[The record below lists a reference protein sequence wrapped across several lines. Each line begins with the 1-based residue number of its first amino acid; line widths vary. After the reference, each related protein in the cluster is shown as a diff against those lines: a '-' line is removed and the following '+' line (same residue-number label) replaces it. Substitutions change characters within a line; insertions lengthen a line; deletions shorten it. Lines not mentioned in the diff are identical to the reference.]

1 MEFKDVIEKRRSIRK
16 FTNDEV
22 DNQLLIELIRLAT
35 LAPSAHNRQPW
46 RFMIVK
52 DDKKDMIVSMMN
64 EFYDKYKD
72 KVSKTMPFTA
82 LVIDESNALIVVFR
96 DGLKEDR
103 YLDTLSIGGAIEHIC
118 LGATSMGL
126 GSVWINDID
135 PVKENIAKYLGYG
148 DLEIV
153 SVVAIGYPNQD
164 PKPRPRKEL
173 NDVILK

>member
-1 MEFKDVIEKRRSIRK
+1 MEFKNVIEKRRSIRK

-22 DNQLLIELIRLAT
+22 DNQLLVELIRLAT

-64 EFYDKYKD
+64 DFYDKYKD

-82 LVIDESNALIVVFR
+82 SVIDESNALIVVFR

-118 LGATSMGL
+118 LGATSMWL
-126 GSVWINDID
+126 VSVWINDID
-135 PVKENIAKYLGYG
+135 PVKEDVAKYLGYG

>member
-16 FTNDEV
+16 FTSDEV
-22 DNQLLIELIRLAT
+22 DNKLLVELIRLAT

-46 RFMIVK
+46 KFMIVK
-52 DDKKDMIVSMMN
+52 GDKKDKIVSMMN
-64 EFYDKYKD
+64 EFYNDNKER
-72 KVSKTMPFTA
+72 VSNTMPFTIS
-82 LVIDESNALIVVFR
+82 VINESNALIVVFR
-96 DGLKEDR
+96 DGIEKDR

-135 PVKENIAKYLGYG
+135 PVKSDVAKYLGYG

-173 NDVILK
+173 NEVILK